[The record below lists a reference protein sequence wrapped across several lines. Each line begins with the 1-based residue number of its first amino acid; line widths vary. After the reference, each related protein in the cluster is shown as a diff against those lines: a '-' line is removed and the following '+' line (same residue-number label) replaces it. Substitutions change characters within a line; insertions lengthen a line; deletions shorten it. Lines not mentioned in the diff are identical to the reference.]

1 MYKHGYRY
9 PMSTQDYILVPLHHT
24 AEAGRDVRYPFY
36 ITADE
41 DKVLREVFGS
51 DDSQRTSFLH
61 HFERISAVVEVE
73 EED

>member
-1 MYKHGYRY
+1 
-9 PMSTQDYILVPLHHT
+9 MSTQDRILVPLRYT
-24 AEAGRDVRYPFY
+24 AAAGRDARYPFY

-51 DDSQRTSFLH
+51 DDSQRTSFLK
-61 HFERISAVVEVE
+61 HFERIAADVE